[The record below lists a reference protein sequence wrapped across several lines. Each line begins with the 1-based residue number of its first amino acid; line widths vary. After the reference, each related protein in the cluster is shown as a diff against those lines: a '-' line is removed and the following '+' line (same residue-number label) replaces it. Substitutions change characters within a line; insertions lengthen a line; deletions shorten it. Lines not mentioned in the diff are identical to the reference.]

1 MEGLLSSAFDR
12 LSSYDPA
19 HIHGG
24 LKQLDTLLAKLCLGP
39 GKEGAIPTSFSDP
52 AIRAFLTLQDSFQ
65 YNAASILLQTTNHLL
80 SQPQNPHTSL
90 LLLFTLS
97 TLQGLLLLHPPSR
110 HLFSRESSMNTL
122 LDLLELEVSL
132 EDGGGDVSEG
142 RLECAVVQ
150 TLVCVM
156 VDEWDNVRL
165 FERLGGLATI
175 TGLFRRGTT
184 PHVVKL
190 KILEFLYFYLIDET
204 SPRLRSV
211 GAGSVDSGKSGDL
224 WTCTGSRHGKEG
236 GRWGGE
242 GLGVRRT
249 TEEKEAMLGEYL
261 QNVDGLVRD
270 LRELKP
276 FGDL

>member
-1 MEGLLSSAFDR
+1 MEGLLSAAFDR
-12 LSSYDPA
+12 KLSSYDPA

-39 GKEGAIPTSFSDP
+39 DKESAIPTSFSDP
-52 AIRAFLTLQDSFQ
+52 AIRAFLMLQDSFQ
-65 YNAASILLQTTNHLL
+65 YNATAILLQTTNHLL
-80 SQPQNPHTSL
+80 SHPLNPHTSL

-110 HLFSRESSMNTL
+110 RLFSRESNMNTL
-122 LDLLELEVSL
+122 LDLLELEVSS
-132 EDGGGDVSEG
+132 EDGGGGDMSEG

-165 FERLGGLATI
+165 FERLGGLATV
-175 TGLFRRGTT
+175 TGLFRRSTT

-204 SPRLRSV
+204 SPRLQSV
-211 GAGSVDSGKSGDL
+211 GSVDV
-224 WTCTGSRHGKEG
+224 WTSSCAG
-236 GRWGGE
+236 GGE
-242 GLGVRRT
+242 LGVRRT
-249 TEEKEAMLGEYL
+249 TEEKEEMLGEYL
-261 QNVDGLVRD
+261 QNVDGLVSD